1 VWKQKLT
8 QSQRTRDFI
17 FSPFFELAWMYH
29 FASISNCFFLSFYFL
44 QMFLVTIKPLQD
56 AFLNVEPTRCKRLQ
70 FFTFSLNQYEC
81 MNDLAVTSVSIFLS
95 LFICNF
101 FGQHK
106 PSKDTHSCDHN
117 FDVESCA
124 CTMCQWIGGFAIN
137 KFGIHNWTKLTYKV
151 NQHTCNAF
159 QFQENFERF
168 NMNIKVFKT

>member
-1 VWKQKLT
+1 VWKQKHR

-17 FSPFFELAWMYH
+17 FSPFFELAWMHH
-29 FASISNCFFLSFYFL
+29 FVSTSNCFFLIFYFL
-44 QMFLVTIKPLQD
+44 QMFLVTIKPRCLLECRTNKVQE
-56 AFLNVEPTRCKRLQ
+56 ASIFYIFFEPIWMHEW
-70 FFTFSLNQYEC
+70 FG
-81 MNDLAVTSVSIFLS
+81 NDKCEHFLS

-137 KFGIHNWTKLTYKV
+137 RFGIHNWTKLTYKV
-151 NQHTCNAF
+151 NQHNCNAF